1 MASTMKDGSYKAWRV
16 QLMIVVIKHDE
27 YNELL

>member
-1 MASTMKDGSYKAWRV
+1 MKDGSYKAWRV

-27 YNELL
+27 YNELLYF